1 MSIDESKAE
10 LRARAASRLN
20 FFLMATI
27 SREGRAD
34 FTARVRN
41 LSAGGMMIETAEAL
55 TPGTSVS
62 VQVRGIGAI
71 DGKVAWA
78 GPRRCGIAFATPV
91 DPELAR
97 KPVNTSGPDIP
108 VYAKPLIVTERKLSD
123 AAKVEPK
130 GRLD

>member
-1 MSIDESKAE
+1 MSTDESKAG

-20 FFLMATI
+20 FFLMTTI
-27 SREGRAD
+27 SRAGRAD
-34 FTARVRN
+34 FSARVRN
-41 LSAGGMMIETAEAL
+41 LSAGGMMIETGENLA
-55 TPGTSVS
+55 PGTEVTA
-62 VQVRGIGAI
+62 QVRGIGVI
-71 DGKVAWA
+71 EGRVAWA

-97 KPVNTSGPDIP
+97 KPVTGAGAEVP

>member
-34 FTARVRN
+34 FSARVRN
-41 LSAGGMMIETAEAL
+41 LSAGGMMIETEEAL
-55 TPGTSVS
+55 APGTPVTA
-62 VQVRGIGAI
+62 QVRGIGAI

-97 KPVNTSGPDIP
+97 KPVGTSGSDVP
-108 VYAKPLIVTERKLSD
+108 VYAKPIIVTERKLSD